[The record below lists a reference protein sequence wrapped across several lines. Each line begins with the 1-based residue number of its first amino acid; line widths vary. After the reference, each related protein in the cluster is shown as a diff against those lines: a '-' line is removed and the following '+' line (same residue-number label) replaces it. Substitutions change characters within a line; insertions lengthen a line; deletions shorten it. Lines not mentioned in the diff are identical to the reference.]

1 MPWASWK
8 EEYDLSN
15 LCSVLTWSVYIVFI
29 KPAEKSSLR
38 EETTDYFRVE
48 WGCMAF
54 QELCL
59 HQIDEIMES
68 QWFLFASGTLK
79 LW

>member
-1 MPWASWK
+1 M
-8 EEYDLSN
+8 
-15 LCSVLTWSVYIVFI
+15 LTWSVYIVFI

-48 WGCMAF
+48 WSRMAF

-68 QWFLFASGTLK
+68 Q
-79 LW
+79 

>member
-1 MPWASWK
+1 M
-8 EEYDLSN
+8 
-15 LCSVLTWSVYIVFI
+15 LTWSVYIVFI

-38 EETTDYFRVE
+38 EENTDYFRVE

-54 QELCL
+54 QELRL

-68 QWFLFASGTLK
+68 Q
-79 LW
+79 